1 MEDIYVSGFPFGKN
15 ISNSLKVTKGIVSSL
30 VGIGDNYSNLQIDA
44 ALQPGSSGGPIVN
57 SKGYIV
63 GVAVAKLD
71 FVKIIEMFD
80 TLPENTNFG
89 IKSSVLKTFI
99 TANGIDFKSQ
109 TQNEITREELSKV
122 IANGTVYIDC
132 WMTEARVKNLSSRKV
147 LFEQF
152 NK

>member
-1 MEDIYVSGFPFGKN
+1 
-15 ISNSLKVTKGIVSSL
+15 
-30 VGIGDNYSNLQIDA
+30 
-44 ALQPGSSGGPIVN
+44 
-57 SKGYIV
+57 
-63 GVAVAKLD
+63 
-71 FVKIIEMFD
+71 MFD